1 MIWDPHVWW
10 NAICSSVPWMTAFKM
25 GCTEIMG
32 VREYFPVKV
41 EILTSHEKSENQAI
55 WALNIY

>member
-1 MIWDPHVWW
+1 
-10 NAICSSVPWMTAFKM
+10 MTAFKM